1 MQTRRTF
8 LARSVAAV
16 AGFGLTALPAVAQE
30 NSPSRAD
37 SRLDKLVPLIEP
49 VLDLYNPNT
58 REREEVRFYGATGYN
73 RTGLAKLNHLLRDWR
88 QDEIVAIDLRL
99 FWGLAAIRTA
109 ALRDGLSGEIQA
121 NSGYRTRETNDLLR
135 LEGYKTAPNSFH
147 MKGRAVDFK
156 VIGGSVEHVARYAEW
171 LEIGGTGH
179 YRGRFVHADTGEVR
193 RWFG

>member
-1 MQTRRTF
+1 MLNRRSF
-8 LARSVAAV
+8 I
-16 AGFGLTALPAVAQE
+16 AGVGATVGLGLTSLPAYSEGV
-30 NSPSRAD
+30 SPARLE
-37 SRLDKLVPLIEP
+37 SRLDQLVPLIEP

-58 REREEVRFYGATGYN
+58 DERETVRFYGATGYN
-73 RTGLAKLNHLLRDWR
+73 RSGLAKLNHLLRDWR
-88 QDEIVAIDLRL
+88 QEEVVDIDLRL

-121 NSGYRTRETNDLLR
+121 NSGYRTRKTNDQLR

-147 MKGRAVDFK
+147 MKGKAVDFK
-156 VIGGSVEHVARYAEW
+156 VVGGSVEHVARYAEW
-171 LEIGGTGH
+171 LQIGGTGH